1 MATSVADRPAAQSGD
16 ADRPR
21 VMAARRHLYDAE
33 NALHAA
39 RQTHIDAWID
49 AAYGRLHA
57 AVEEHLRALAESP
70 VPNGGRT
77 ESVDAAPEK
86 G

>member
-16 ADRPR
+16 ADRSR
-21 VMAARRHLYDAE
+21 VSTARRHLYDAE

-39 RQTHIDAWID
+39 RQAHVDAWID
-49 AAYGRLHA
+49 AAYERLHA
-57 AVEEHLRALAESP
+57 AVEEHLRALAEEP
-70 VPNGGRT
+70 VPNGARPD
-77 ESVDAAPEK
+77 SVAAAPEK

>member
-1 MATSVADRPAAQSGD
+1 MAISVADRPAAPNGD
-16 ADRPR
+16 GDRSR
-21 VMAARRHLYDAE
+21 VVTARRHLYDAE

-49 AAYGRLHA
+49 AAYERLHA
-57 AVEEHLRALAESP
+57 AVEEHLRALAEEP
-70 VPNGGRT
+70 VPDAGRT
-77 ESVDAAPEK
+77 RSAVAAPEK